1 MNGAPRSY
9 LLIVNPVS
17 GRGGGRSRAAA
28 FADALSDPANVE
40 VAETG
45 GRGDAT
51 QIAAERGPDYDR
63 VIAVGGDG
71 TLNEVLTGLWSL
83 GRTADELPELGF
95 LPSGTANAAAPAF
108 NLRSEPVEVARSLK
122 ASTSPSPES
131 ADDLDAHGSRSGA
144 TSRPVDF
151 GVVRSA
157 GGERPFLLW
166 CGAGYDAVVIDAL
179 NSTRAGRMGILGL
192 LRNAPGVLARIARY
206 EESPVRA
213 DVDGDVWTDLGG
225 VIVANVADIA
235 FGGTIAGGASPFD
248 GRLDVVAVSSGVKA
262 RLPLLGLSML
272 GPGLQSARGVRSTP
286 ASTIELSSPGMV
298 PVQID
303 GEPAGQLPVEVRVVP
318 GGVRL
323 LLT

>member
-9 LLIVNPVS
+9 LLVVNPVS

-28 FADALSDPANVE
+28 LADALSDPSNVD
-40 VAETG
+40 VAETRE
-45 GRGDAT
+45 RGEAT
-51 QIAAERGPDYDR
+51 EIASERGPDYDR

-83 GRTADELPELGF
+83 GRTAHELPELGF

-108 NLRSEPVEVARSLK
+108 NLRTEPVEVARSLE
-122 ASTSPSPES
+122 ASDLKSDGSP
-131 ADDLDAHGSRSGA
+131 GA
-144 TSRPVDF
+144 TSRPVDV
-151 GVVRSA
+151 GLVRSA
-157 GGERPFLLW
+157 GGDRPFLLW

-179 NSTRAGRMGILGL
+179 NSARTGQMGILGL
-192 LRNAPGVLARIARY
+192 VRRAPGVAASIARY
-206 EESPVRA
+206 QESPVRA
-213 DVDGDVWTDLGG
+213 VVDSDVWTELGG

-235 FGGTIAGGASPFD
+235 FGGTIAGAADAFD

-272 GPGLQSARGVRSTP
+272 GSGLQSARAARWAP
-286 ASTIELSSPGMV
+286 ASHVELSSPGKV

-303 GEPAGQLPVEVRVVP
+303 GEPAGQLPIEVRVVP
-318 GGVRL
+318 GGIRL